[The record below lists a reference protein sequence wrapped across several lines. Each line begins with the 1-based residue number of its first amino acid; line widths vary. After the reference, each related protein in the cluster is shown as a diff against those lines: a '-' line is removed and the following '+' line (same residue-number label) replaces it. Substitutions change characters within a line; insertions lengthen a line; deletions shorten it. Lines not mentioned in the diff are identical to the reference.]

1 MAAATPGLERFVRS
15 TLGCLCPA
23 EVFDEVEVSREP
35 PAGNPEIGR
44 RIAVG
49 GRLLIYVIEGVG
61 TDEALGRIEDW
72 VRIGH
77 AERERR
83 GMNRLRLAVTL
94 ADHISG
100 AEPAL
105 QDRFRAL
112 PLVAGPAARG
122 EDPRLHLHL
131 LPGESIEA
139 LRDVPVP

>member
-1 MAAATPGLERFVRS
+1 MAAATPALERFVRS
-15 TLGCLCPA
+15 SLGCRCPA

-49 GRLLIYVIEGVG
+49 GRLLIYVIEGVSR
-61 TDEALGRIEDW
+61 DEALGRIEDW

-83 GMNRLRLAVTL
+83 GMNRLRLAVAL
-94 ADHISG
+94 
-100 AEPAL
+100 AEPNPGAGPTL
-105 QDRFRAL
+105 QDRFRSL
-112 PLVAGPAARG
+112 PLVAGPAGRG

-131 LPGESIEA
+131 LPAESIEA

>member
-1 MAAATPGLERFVRS
+1 VAAATPGLERFVRS
-15 TLGCLCPA
+15 SLGCRCPD

-35 PAGNPEIGR
+35 PAGCPEVGR
-44 RIAVG
+44 RILVG
-49 GRLLIYVIEGVG
+49 GRLLIYVIEGVS

-72 VRIGH
+72 VLIGH

-94 ADHISG
+94 ADPNPG

-112 PLVAGPAARG
+112 PLVAGPAGLG

-131 LPGESIEA
+131 LPFEAVEA
-139 LRDVPVP
+139 LWDDPAP